1 MGSTERAT
9 NPVTQPTTLLTYSTM
24 ISQPTKMM
32 LVMLPLLALSQMSLA
47 APQSHSIEKR
57 QTTVS
62 DLLPRLN
69 SVSRTLDGISLTTVG
84 AIVLGLI
91 LLDLVGTVIF
101 AAAFSGRSRQG
112 YFSDWELPNFGGL
125 VSNVYNSIDIVDTTF
140 NYMDIDS
147 DICRLKTICEMESYA
162 ANNPIARLAINTV
175 NSNLKG
181 LEKYSEAVEAGL
193 ARQDCA
199 LVYDQCQTSYFG
211 Y

>member
-1 MGSTERAT
+1 
-9 NPVTQPTTLLTYSTM
+9 M
-24 ISQPTKMM
+24 ISLPTKMM
-32 LVMLPLLALSQMSLA
+32 LILLPLLALSQMSLA

-62 DLLPRLN
+62 ALLPRFN
-69 SVSRTLDGISLTTVG
+69 SVSRTVDGISLTTVG
-84 AIVLGLI
+84 AVI
-91 LLDLVGTVIF
+91 LALLLADLAFTLLF
-101 AAAFSGRSRQG
+101 AGVFTSGRSRQG

-147 DICRLKTICEMESYA
+147 DICRLRTVCEMESYA

-175 NSNLKG
+175 NSNLRG

-199 LVYDQCQTSYFG
+199 LLYDQCETSYFG

>member
-1 MGSTERAT
+1 
-9 NPVTQPTTLLTYSTM
+9 
-24 ISQPTKMM
+24 M
-32 LVMLPLLALSQMSLA
+32 LLPLLALSQMSLA

-62 DLLPRLN
+62 DLLPRFN
-69 SVSRTLDGISLTTVG
+69 SVSRTIDGISLTTVG
-84 AIVLGLI
+84 GII
-91 LLDLVGTVIF
+91 LALLLADLVFTLLF
-101 AAAFSGRSRQG
+101 AYGFSGRSRQG
-112 YFSDWELPNFGGL
+112 YFSDWGLPNFGGL

-147 DICRLKTICEMESYA
+147 DICRLRTVCEMESYA

-175 NSNLKG
+175 NSNLRG

-199 LVYDQCQTSYFG
+199 LLYDQCETSYFG

>member
-1 MGSTERAT
+1 
-9 NPVTQPTTLLTYSTM
+9 M
-24 ISQPTKMM
+24 ISHPTKMM
-32 LVMLPLLALSQMSLA
+32 LVLLPLLALSQMSLA

-84 AIVLGLI
+84 AVVLGLI

-140 NYMDIDS
+140 NYMDIES
-147 DICRLKTICEMESYA
+147 DHCRLKTICEMESYA

>member
-1 MGSTERAT
+1 MGVKRE
-9 NPVTQPTTLLTYSTM
+9 PPTWSDTHCTPLIKSTM
-24 ISQPTKMM
+24 ISLPTKMM
-32 LVMLPLLALSQMSLA
+32 LLLLPLVALSLA

-84 AIVLGLI
+84 AVILGLI
-91 LLDLVGTVIF
+91 VLDLVGTVIF
-101 AAAFSGRSRQG
+101 AAAFSGRSIQG

-140 NYMDIDS
+140 TY
-147 DICRLKTICEMESYA
+147 MESYA
-162 ANNPIARLAINTV
+162 AHNPIARLAINTV
-175 NSNLKG
+175 NSNLRG

-199 LVYDQCQTSYFG
+199 LLYDQCETSYFG

>member
-1 MGSTERAT
+1 
-9 NPVTQPTTLLTYSTM
+9 M
-24 ISQPTKMM
+24 ISLSMKMLM
-32 LVMLPLLALSQMSLA
+32 LSVPLLALLQMSSA

-69 SVSRTLDGISLTTVG
+69 SVSRTIDGISLTTVG
-84 AIVLGLI
+84 AIILGLI

-147 DICRLKTICEMESYA
+147 DHCRLRTVCEMESYA

-175 NSNLKG
+175 NSNLRG

-199 LVYDQCQTSYFG
+199 LLYDQCQTSYFG
-211 Y
+211 F

>member
-1 MGSTERAT
+1 
-9 NPVTQPTTLLTYSTM
+9 LL
-24 ISQPTKMM
+24 
-32 LVMLPLLALSQMSLA
+32 LPLVALSLA

-84 AIVLGLI
+84 AVILGLI
-91 LLDLVGTVIF
+91 VLDLVGTVIF

-140 NYMDIDS
+140 TYMDIDS
-147 DICRLKTICEMESYA
+147 DMCRLKTVCEMESYA
-162 ANNPIARLAINTV
+162 AHNPIARLAINTV
-175 NSNLKG
+175 NSNLRG

-199 LVYDQCQTSYFG
+199 LLYDQCETSYFG